1 MRALTSAQATTLKPA
16 LGSPAADFE
25 ISICK
30 MSVCLS
36 SQLRPPDDNHR
47 HSKLNTA
54 CHVACQSVRILKLK
68 YSVLVRFQE
77 DEYLD
82 FFPHRC
88 VKTPR

>member
-1 MRALTSAQATTLKPA
+1 MRALTSAQATTPKPA
-16 LGSPAADFE
+16 LGSPAAE

-77 DEYLD
+77 DGCLS

-88 VKTPR
+88 VKTPG